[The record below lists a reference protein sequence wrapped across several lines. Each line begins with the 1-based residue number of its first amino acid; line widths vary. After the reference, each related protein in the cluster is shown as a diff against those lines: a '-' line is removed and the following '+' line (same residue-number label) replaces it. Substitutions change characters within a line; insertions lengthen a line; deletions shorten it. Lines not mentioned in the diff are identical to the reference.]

1 MNAIV
6 SKILLAGD
14 TLMPEVH
21 VRQPGLTYNALG
33 PFTKNKEKE

>member
-6 SKILLAGD
+6 SKILLAED